1 MAGDV
6 SSGLQTPW
14 AGLQE
19 SKIITAAVAGSI
31 REAPLFD
38 EPQRRIASFVSSV
51 LKYEF
56 SGLAHGGG
64 LFIVT
69 AFASQLSRSSTVK
82 QPSDETHRGD
92 CDGQKDAAG
101 NVHHQHEIHRTSPS
115 YMPTVGNS

>member
-1 MAGDV
+1 MDGDV

-38 EPQRRIASFVSSV
+38 EPQRGIASFVSQV

-69 AFASQLSRSSTVK
+69 AFEFSSVVEAVRCARQNAIAKHSAGVPGIVALSSGLAFTWVTSCRSTMA
-82 QPSDETHRGD
+82 T
-92 CDGQKDAAG
+92 
-101 NVHHQHEIHRTSPS
+101 
-115 YMPTVGNS
+115 

>member
-1 MAGDV
+1 MDGDV

-38 EPQRRIASFVSSV
+38 EPQRGIASFVSQV

-69 AFASQLSRSSTVK
+69 AFASQLSIPNGKTAIRRDT
-82 QPSDETHRGD
+82 PRGLRWPEG
-92 CDGQKDAAG
+92 CRRQC
-101 NVHHQHEIHRTSPS
+101 SPS
-115 YMPTVGNS
+115 T

>member
-69 AFASQLSRSSTVK
+69 AFASQIVPIPDRKTAIRQS
-82 QPSDETHRGD
+82 ETRELN
-92 CDGQKDAAG
+92 A
-101 NVHHQHEIHRTSPS
+101 
-115 YMPTVGNS
+115 